1 MLYRFLFRYLQ
12 AKLLGHL
19 VARFLK
25 NKSLSN
31 IPLSRMGILYFLF
44 NHFVRQPRPV
54 NRK

>member
-25 NKSLSN
+25 NKNLN
-31 IPLSRMGILYFLF
+31 NRPLSRMGLLYFLF
-44 NHFVRQPRPV
+44 NHFVRQSRPL